1 MWNMLQS
8 DRAELQRLSTEL
20 GRFKAHEA
28 SQAVTV
34 LSEEKAQLESEKN
47 ALLDYIQDSVDKGA
61 EARKK
66 MDEQTQ
72 ALASLEE
79 EVTALRTKV
88 ILSLLMIQSLLRTCK
103 LAKRIYVH
111 LTNSLNPNQNAEF
124 EAAKNHLMEANESL
138 QAKDIALGQLRV
150 ERNQLETEVKA
161 RDTEK
166 NEMQQL
172 QLEILSQLKEA
183 SEEKV
188 RATAEL
194 DGARKT
200 ASTFEERNVELVSSL
215 EQREGETKLSIS
227 RIAEFERIE
236 NSLREEIQSLQEK
249 VQELC
254 QKVCNVLL
262 ELHISFPCIFI

>member
-111 LTNSLNPNQNAEF
+111 LTNSLNPNQNAECGP
-124 EAAKNHLMEANESL
+124 S
-138 QAKDIALGQLRV
+138 R
-150 ERNQLETEVKA
+150 RC
-161 RDTEK
+161 RD
-166 NEMQQL
+166 
-172 QLEILSQLKEA
+172 
-183 SEEKV
+183 V
-188 RATAEL
+188 PGATAET
-194 DGARKT
+194 ARRAPAPACST
-200 ASTFEERNVELVSSL
+200 ACRWP
-215 EQREGETKLSIS
+215 RAA
-227 RIAEFERIE
+227 R
-236 NSLREEIQSLQEK
+236 
-249 VQELC
+249 
-254 QKVCNVLL
+254 
-262 ELHISFPCIFI
+262 